1 MSETTTKKKNVWS
14 LVLKIIVTVATALA
28 GVFGVASCMS

>member
-1 MSETTTKKKNVWS
+1 MEEMKKKNVWS

-28 GVFGVASCMS
+28 GAFGIASCMGR

>member
-1 MSETTTKKKNVWS
+1 MEETKKKNVWS

-28 GVFGVASCMS
+28 GAFGIASCVGR